1 MPADGPAL
9 SAGRRR
15 LFRFFV
21 VLALVAGCWALVVAA
36 TGGLSIGHGASRI
49 RSRSP
54 QNSTR
59 LAIVSAI
66 TAWALLPAARRRQA
80 LTGEWRSVVRRVAR
94 TSTSVREVGPKLV
107 PFMAA
112 AVAVAV
118 VAIAI
123 LKGAFVAGG
132 SDSYS
137 YLSQAELWAHG
148 TLRVEQ
154 PIVREVEWPFAD
166 KAFAPIGYVAAG
178 GTRIVPVTP
187 PGFPIVM
194 AVFDRIAGH
203 RAVFYV
209 VPLLGGLAVWATYLM
224 GCRLAGRPV
233 GLSAAVL
240 LATSP
245 TFLFQLMNPMSDVP
259 AMAWWS
265 LTLALLPCESRG
277 AAFAAG
283 VSAGLA
289 ILTRPNLVP
298 VAVVPGLF
306 FLWGAK
312 ERTWTGRA
320 VPRALLFAAGAIPFC
335 VAVAALNAFWYGSPV
350 ASGYGAFDHLYGW
363 ANVWPNLSQYSR
375 WLLETQTPVVL
386 LACVAPFLLRTRV
399 DGTAVRG
406 SRRLALMYLLF
417 IVAVFGC
424 YLLLTPFDAWWYL
437 RYLLPAFPPMFVLT
451 SVGLVALSTR
461 LMGRLRGVVTVAVVV
476 FLAARGIRSSVD
488 LLVFKIEEG
497 QRHFVSIGNYVAR
510 RLPERAIIITTT
522 YSGSVRYYSG
532 RLTVLWVWIPGT
544 RLDSAIEELRRLG
557 LHPYFIF
564 QAGEEAE
571 FRKWF
576 QDDSEFAALDWPPIA
591 KLGDESA
598 RVYDPADKPA
608 AARGRLVRTEIID

>member
-1 MPADGPAL
+1 M
-9 SAGRRR
+9 
-15 LFRFFV
+15 
-21 VLALVAGCWALVVAA
+21 
-36 TGGLSIGHGASRI
+36 
-49 RSRSP
+49 
-54 QNSTR
+54 
-59 LAIVSAI
+59 VSAI

-80 LTGEWRSVVRRVAR
+80 LSEEWRSLVRHVAR
-94 TSTSVREVGPKLV
+94 TAAFVREVGPKLV

-154 PIVREVEWPFAD
+154 PILREVEWPLAAN
-166 KAFAPIGYVAAG
+166 AFAPLGYVALDR
-178 GTRIVPVTP
+178 TTIVPVTP

-233 GLSAAVL
+233 GLAAAVL

-245 TFLFQLMNPMSDVP
+245 TFLFMLMNPMSDVP

-265 LTLALLPCESRG
+265 LTLALVLFESGG

-289 ILTRPNLVP
+289 ILTRPNLV
-298 VAVVPGLF
+298 AVGAVPGLF
-306 FLWGAK
+306 LLWCAAK
-312 ERTWTGRA
+312 ERTWTGQA
-320 VPRALLFAAGAIPFC
+320 VPRALLFAAGAVPFC
-335 VAVAALNAFWYGSPV
+335 VAVAALNAFLYGSPV
-350 ASGYGAFDHLYGW
+350 ASGYGTFDRLYEW
-363 ANVWPNLSQYSR
+363 ANIWPNLSQYSR

-386 LACVAPFLLRTRV
+386 LACAAPFLLRTRV
-399 DGTAVRG
+399 DGPVVRG
-406 SRRLALMYLLF
+406 SRRLALMYLVF

-424 YLLLTPFDAWWYL
+424 YLLLTPFDGWWYL

-451 SVGLVALSTR
+451 SVSLEALSTR
-461 LMGRLRGVVTVAVVV
+461 LMGRLRGVVIVGAVVL
-476 FLAARGIRSSVD
+476 LAAHGIRYSVD
-488 LLVFKIEEG
+488 GWVFNFQET
-497 QRHFVSIGNYVAR
+497 QRRYVSIGDYVAR

-532 RLTVLWVWIPGT
+532 RLTVLWMWIPGT
-544 RLDSAIEELRRLG
+544 RLDLTIEEFRRLG
-557 LHPYFIF
+557 LHPYFIL

-571 FRKWF
+571 FREWF
-576 QDDSEFAALDWPPIA
+576 QDHSELAALDWPPIA
-591 KLGDESA
+591 RLRDESVK
-598 RVYDPADKPA
+598 VYDPADKLV
-608 AARGRLVRTEIID
+608 AARGPLVSTEIID